1 MNGLVDLTA
10 QLNAL
15 VNARAQGT
23 NRYGIDTLTFPDFV
37 AGVLLSDTTT
47 FELEFK
53 GPASGLIGGP
63 GR

>member
-1 MNGLVDLTA
+1 M
-10 QLNAL
+10 
-15 VNARAQGT
+15 NARAQGT
-23 NRYGIDTLTFPDFV
+23 NRYGIYTLTFPDFV

-63 GR
+63 GRW